1 MLTLLSKG
9 LLTFPLLVLIVS
21 VFHLGNGGSINP
33 ELTFVFMCAFFAI
46 VTKLLSVVFVLFE
59 RIANDLLE
67 LAKDVD
73 EKDDDEIFACLHDE
87 DDIKGFLED
96 LESEIIRSI
105 KSRKDRE

>member
-1 MLTLLSKG
+1 
-9 LLTFPLLVLIVS
+9 
-21 VFHLGNGGSINP
+21 
-33 ELTFVFMCAFFAI
+33 MCAFFAI

>member
-1 MLTLLSKG
+1 
-9 LLTFPLLVLIVS
+9 
-21 VFHLGNGGSINP
+21 
-33 ELTFVFMCAFFAI
+33 MCAFFAI

-87 DDIKGFLED
+87 DDIIGFLED